1 MKYLY
6 VLFYW
11 LYKTQQGPYCF
22 LFTVFSEVSKV
33 TLYWFEPTIFTMGK
47 RYYCDYCDRSFQDNM
62 HNRKKHL
69 NGVQHHRAKKA
80 WFDNFRDYAA
90 ILYDEQTK
98 KPCRKFLQK
107 GICDFGP
114 NCRFSHMS
122 EEELF
127 NLKRQVE
134 DERQH
139 REDSQDRIMPGRSVE
154 DWLSRREKKRT
165 ALSSKGDLKNKE
177 DSEEGQTDGDIPQQ
191 LLCIPD
197 LPPSLLPPP
206 PGGWNVKVSSDW
218 G

>member
-1 MKYLY
+1 
-6 VLFYW
+6 
-11 LYKTQQGPYCF
+11 
-22 LFTVFSEVSKV
+22 
-33 TLYWFEPTIFTMGK
+33 
-47 RYYCDYCDRSFQDNM
+47 M

-69 NGVQHHRAKKA
+69 NGIQHHRAKKA
-80 WFDNFRDYAA
+80 WFDHFKDSAS
-90 ILYDEQTK
+90 ILYDEQAK

-122 EEELF
+122 EEDLF

-134 DERQH
+134 GDRH
-139 REDSQDRIMPGRSVE
+139 LRENPDDRDLPDRNVE
-154 DWLSRREKKRT
+154 DWLSRREKNRD

-177 DSEEGQTDGDIPQQ
+177 DGDTSQAQGDVPQQ
-191 LLCIPD
+191 LLSVPD

-206 PGGWNVKVSSDW
+206 PGGWKCGINTEW

>member
-1 MKYLY
+1 
-6 VLFYW
+6 
-11 LYKTQQGPYCF
+11 
-22 LFTVFSEVSKV
+22 
-33 TLYWFEPTIFTMGK
+33 MGK

-80 WFDNFRDYAA
+80 WFDHFRDTAA

-122 EEELF
+122 EEDFFHLQ
-127 NLKRQVE
+127 RQVE
-134 DERQH
+134 EEQQRK
-139 REDSQDRIMPGRSVE
+139 EDSKDRTKPDRTIE
-154 DWLSRREKKRT
+154 EWLSRREKKQSAIST
-165 ALSSKGDLKNKE
+165 KGDKKTEE
-177 DSEEGQTDGDIPQQ
+177 DGEEGQAEINVPPQ
-191 LLCIPD
+191 LLSIPD

-206 PGGWNVKVSSDW
+206 PGGWKVKVNTEW

>member
-1 MKYLY
+1 
-6 VLFYW
+6 
-11 LYKTQQGPYCF
+11 
-22 LFTVFSEVSKV
+22 
-33 TLYWFEPTIFTMGK
+33 MGK

-80 WFDNFRDYAA
+80 WYDQFRDYAA
-90 ILYDEQTK
+90 VLHDEQIK

-122 EEELF
+122 EEDLF
-127 NLKRQVE
+127 NLKRHMQE
-134 DERQH
+134 ERQH
-139 REDSQDRIMPGRSVE
+139 KEDSEDRIISGRSIE
-154 DWLSRREKKRT
+154 EWLSKREKKRA
-165 ALSSKGDLKNKE
+165 ALGSKGDSKTKE
-177 DSEEGQTDGDIPQQ
+177 DNEEDEAESDIPQQ
-191 LLCIPD
+191 IFSIPD

-206 PGGWNVKVSSDW
+206 PGGWRVSASSEW

>member
-1 MKYLY
+1 
-6 VLFYW
+6 
-11 LYKTQQGPYCF
+11 
-22 LFTVFSEVSKV
+22 
-33 TLYWFEPTIFTMGK
+33 MGK

-80 WFDNFRDYAA
+80 WFDHFRDSAA
-90 ILYDEQTK
+90 ILDDEQAK

-122 EEELF
+122 EADIH
-127 NLKRQVE
+127 NLKMHAEGEMR
-134 DERQH
+134 RK
-139 REDSQDRIMPGRSVE
+139 EDSEERTISGRTVKE
-154 DWLSRREKKRT
+154 WLSRREKRRP
-165 ALSSKGDLKNKE
+165 ALSSKGDLKDKE
-177 DSEEGQTDGDIPQQ
+177 DSEGDGVDRDVPPQ
-191 LLCIPD
+191 LLSIPD

-206 PGGWNVKVSSDW
+206 PDGWKVRVNTDW

>member
-1 MKYLY
+1 
-6 VLFYW
+6 
-11 LYKTQQGPYCF
+11 
-22 LFTVFSEVSKV
+22 
-33 TLYWFEPTIFTMGK
+33 MGK

-80 WFDNFRDYAA
+80 WYDYFRDSSA
-90 ILYDEQTK
+90 ILCDEQTK

-122 EEELF
+122 EDDMF
-127 NLKRQVE
+127 DLKRQVE
-134 DERQH
+134 DERRL
-139 REDSQDRIMPGRSVE
+139 REDYVDRKLPGRSIE
-154 DWLSRREKKRT
+154 DWLSRWEKKQT
-165 ALSSKGDLKNKE
+165 ALGSKGDLKDKE
-177 DSEEGQTDGDIPQQ
+177 DSEEGPEESDIPQH
-191 LLCIPD
+191 LLSLAV

-206 PGGWNVKVSSDW
+206 PGGWKVKGNTEW

>member
-1 MKYLY
+1 
-6 VLFYW
+6 
-11 LYKTQQGPYCF
+11 
-22 LFTVFSEVSKV
+22 
-33 TLYWFEPTIFTMGK
+33 MGK

-80 WFDNFRDYAA
+80 WYDYFRDSSA
-90 ILYDEQTK
+90 ILCDEQTK

-122 EEELF
+122 EDDLF
-127 NLKRQVE
+127 ILKRQAE
-134 DERQH
+134 DERRH
-139 REDSQDRIMPGRSVE
+139 REDYVDRKMPGRSIE
-154 DWLSRREKKRT
+154 EWLSRREKKQT
-165 ALSSKGDLKNKE
+165 AVGSKGDLKDKD
-177 DSEEGQTDGDIPQQ
+177 DSEEGQEESDVPQH
-191 LLCIPD
+191 LLSIPD

-206 PGGWNVKVSSDW
+206 PGGWRVKVNTEW

>member
-1 MKYLY
+1 
-6 VLFYW
+6 
-11 LYKTQQGPYCF
+11 
-22 LFTVFSEVSKV
+22 
-33 TLYWFEPTIFTMGK
+33 MGK

-80 WFDNFRDYAA
+80 WFDQFRDSAA
-90 ILYDEQTK
+90 VLHDEQIK

-122 EEELF
+122 EEDLF
-127 NLKRQVE
+127 NLKRHME
-134 DERQH
+134 EERQH
-139 REDSQDRIMPGRSVE
+139 
-154 DWLSRREKKRT
+154 
-165 ALSSKGDLKNKE
+165 KE
-177 DSEEGQTDGDIPQQ
+177 DSEDRIISGRSIEEWLLKREKKQAALGSKGDSKTKEDNEEDEAESDIPQQ
-191 LLCIPD
+191 LFSIPD

-206 PGGWNVKVSSDW
+206 PGGWRVSASSEW

>member
-1 MKYLY
+1 
-6 VLFYW
+6 
-11 LYKTQQGPYCF
+11 
-22 LFTVFSEVSKV
+22 
-33 TLYWFEPTIFTMGK
+33 MGK

-80 WFDNFRDYAA
+80 WFDHFRDSAA

-122 EEELF
+122 EDELI

-139 REDSQDRIMPGRSVE
+139 REGSWDRKMPGRSVE
-154 DWLSRREKKRT
+154 EWLSRREKKRS
-165 ALSSKGDLKNKE
+165 ALGCKGDVKNKE
-177 DSEEGQTDGDIPQQ
+177 DSEEGQTESDVPQH
-191 LLCIPD
+191 LLSIPD
-197 LPPSLLPPP
+197 LPPSLRPPP
-206 PGGWNVKVSSDW
+206 PGGWKVKVNTEW

>member
-1 MKYLY
+1 
-6 VLFYW
+6 
-11 LYKTQQGPYCF
+11 
-22 LFTVFSEVSKV
+22 
-33 TLYWFEPTIFTMGK
+33 MGK

-80 WFDNFRDYAA
+80 WYDYFRDSSA

-122 EEELF
+122 EEDLF

-134 DERQH
+134 DEKRQ
-139 REDSQDRIMPGRSVE
+139 REDSAHKMMPGRSVE
-154 DWLSRREKKRT
+154 EWLSRRQKRQT
-165 ALSSKGDLKNKE
+165 ALGIKGDLKNKD
-177 DSEEGQTDGDIPQQ
+177 DSEEGQEESDIPQQ
-191 LLCIPD
+191 LLSVND
-197 LPPSLLPPP
+197 LPPSLMPPP
-206 PGGWNVKVSSDW
+206 PGGWKVKLNTDW

>member
-1 MKYLY
+1 
-6 VLFYW
+6 
-11 LYKTQQGPYCF
+11 
-22 LFTVFSEVSKV
+22 
-33 TLYWFEPTIFTMGK
+33 MGK

-80 WFDNFRDYAA
+80 WFDYFRDAAA

-114 NCRFSHMS
+114 NCRFSHMC

-134 DERQH
+134 DERQL
-139 REDSQDRIMPGRSVE
+139 REDTTDINVPKRSIE
-154 DWLSRREKKRT
+154 EWLSRREKKLS
-165 ALSSKGDLKNKE
+165 ALGSKGAKKIKQ
-177 DSEEGQTDGDIPQQ
+177 DSEEDQAESEIPQQ
-191 LLCIPD
+191 LLSIHD

-206 PGGWNVKVSSDW
+206 PGGWKVKVNTEW

>member
-1 MKYLY
+1 
-6 VLFYW
+6 
-11 LYKTQQGPYCF
+11 
-22 LFTVFSEVSKV
+22 
-33 TLYWFEPTIFTMGK
+33 MGK

-80 WFDNFRDYAA
+80 WYDYFRDSSA

-122 EEELF
+122 EEDLF

-134 DERQH
+134 DERRH
-139 REDSQDRIMPGRSVE
+139 REGSVDRMIPGQSIE
-154 DWLSRREKKRT
+154 EWLSRREKKQT
-165 ALSSKGDLKNKE
+165 ALSIKGDRENKE
-177 DSEEGQTDGDIPQQ
+177 DSEEGQEESEILQQ
-191 LLCIPD
+191 LLSISD

-206 PGGWNVKVSSDW
+206 PGGWKVTENTEW

>member
-1 MKYLY
+1 
-6 VLFYW
+6 
-11 LYKTQQGPYCF
+11 
-22 LFTVFSEVSKV
+22 
-33 TLYWFEPTIFTMGK
+33 MGK

-80 WFDNFRDYAA
+80 WFDHFRDSAA
-90 ILYDEQTK
+90 ILYDEQAK

-107 GICDFGP
+107 GICGFGP

-122 EEELF
+122 EEDLM
-127 NLKRQVE
+127 NLKRQIE

-139 REDSQDRIMPGRSVE
+139 RYGRRGRTPERSIE
-154 DWLSRREKKRT
+154 DWLTRREKKRA
-165 ALSSKGDLKNKE
+165 ALGSKGVLKDKE
-177 DSEEGQTDGDIPQQ
+177 DDEGSQTESDIPLQ
-191 LLCIPD
+191 LLSIPD

-206 PGGWNVKVSSDW
+206 PGGWKVRLNTEW

>member
-1 MKYLY
+1 
-6 VLFYW
+6 
-11 LYKTQQGPYCF
+11 
-22 LFTVFSEVSKV
+22 
-33 TLYWFEPTIFTMGK
+33 MGK

-80 WFDNFRDYAA
+80 WFDHFRDASA
-90 ILYDEQTK
+90 ILQDEQAK

-122 EEELF
+122 EEDMY
-127 NLKRQVE
+127 NLQKQVE
-134 DERQH
+134 DERQL
-139 REDSQDRIMPGRSVE
+139 REDSEDRTKPERNME
-154 DWLSRREKKRT
+154 EWLSKREKKQIAASAT
-165 ALSSKGDLKNKE
+165 GDQKTME
-177 DSEEGQTDGDIPQQ
+177 DIEEDQTESEMLQQ
-191 LLCIPD
+191 LLSIPD

-206 PGGWNVKVSSDW
+206 PGGWKVKVHTEW